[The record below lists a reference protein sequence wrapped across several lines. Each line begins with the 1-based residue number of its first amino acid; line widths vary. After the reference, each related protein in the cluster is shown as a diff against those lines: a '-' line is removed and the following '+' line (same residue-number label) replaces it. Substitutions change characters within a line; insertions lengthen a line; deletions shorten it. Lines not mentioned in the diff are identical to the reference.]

1 MYSRKIRLCF
11 LRVIMSAVYQTAKV
25 KQSIF
30 DLVKYIYLNFFFLL
44 ENLKSLEAELK
55 NFKQ

>member
-1 MYSRKIRLCF
+1 
-11 LRVIMSAVYQTAKV
+11 MSAVYQTAKV

-30 DLVKYIYLNFFFLL
+30 DLVKYIYLNFFFIL